1 MGDPTKQIFALVD
14 VNNMYVSCERAFNP
28 RLRDRPV
35 VVLSNNDGCAVA
47 RSNEVKALGVQMGT
61 PWFQMRDLA
70 RQHGI
75 VGLSSNYTLYA
86 DMSNRIMD
94 ILRTYSPNVEVYSID
109 ESFLSLN
116 GLGGLWTSPT
126 AMGQDI
132 RAKVAQWT
140 GLPVCV
146 GIGQSKTLAKL
157 ANHVA
162 KKFPLFDSVADF
174 TTMSDARAAW
184 LLQRIDVGEVW
195 GVGRRIGSKLRGMGI
210 NTVQDLKDAPPSGM
224 RAHFGVV
231 LERTCNEL
239 RGISCLELE
248 EVAPPRKEI
257 VSSRSFGSMVMTAV
271 ELGESISTYA
281 ARAGEKLRGQRSL
294 CGAVHVFV
302 QTNRFRE
309 KDSQY
314 SNGITIPLAEPSADN
329 RVLAGAALHGLAMI
343 FRDGFKYKKAG
354 IMLMDLQPDTR
365 RQGVLFDAGR
375 DRARAASTMAAMDAL
390 NERFGRDTVHLGSA
404 GLVRR
409 WAMLSENRTPRYT
422 TNWMELP
429 KVRAQ

>member
-1 MGDPTKQIFALVD
+1 MSAPAKQIFALVD

-47 RSNEVKALGVQMGT
+47 RSNEVKALGVPMGA

-86 DMSNRIMD
+86 DMSNRIMT
-94 ILRTYSPNVEVYSID
+94 ILRGYSPSVEVYSID

-116 GLGGLWTSPT
+116 GLGGLWESPT

-132 RAKVAQWT
+132 RAKVLQWT
-140 GLPVCV
+140 SLPVCV
-146 GIGQSKTLAKL
+146 GVGSSKTLAKL

-174 TTMSDARAAW
+174 TTMSEARTAW

-195 GVGRRIGSKLRGMGI
+195 GVGRRIGAKLRAMGI
-210 NTVQDLKDAPPSGM
+210 ATVQDLKDASPSAM

-239 RGISCLELE
+239 RGLSCLDLE
-248 EVAPPRKEI
+248 EVTPPRKEI
-257 VSSRSFGSMVMTAV
+257 VSSRSFGSAV
-271 ELGESISTYA
+271 LTLAELGESISTYA
-281 ARAGEKLRGQRSL
+281 ARAGEKLRGQHSL

-309 KDSQY
+309 QDQQY
-314 SNGITIPLAEPSADN
+314 SNGITIPLVEPSADN

-343 FRDGFKYKKAG
+343 YREGFKYKKAG
-354 IMLMDLQPDTR
+354 IMLMDLKPDT
-365 RQGVLFDAGR
+365 QHQAVLFDAGP
-375 DRARAASTMAAMDAL
+375 DRARSVRAMTALDAI
-390 NERFGRDTVHLGSA
+390 NDRYGRDTVHLGSA
-404 GLVRR
+404 GVARR

-422 TNWMELP
+422 TSWSELP
-429 KVRAQ
+429 KVRAN

>member
-47 RSNEVKALGVQMGT
+47 RSNEVKALGVPMGA

-86 DMSNRIMD
+86 DMSNRIMT

-116 GLGGLWTSPT
+116 GLGGLWASPT
-126 AMGQDI
+126 SMGQDI

-140 GLPVCV
+140 SLPVCV

-174 TTMSDARAAW
+174 TTMSDARTAW
-184 LLQRIDVGEVW
+184 LMERIDVGEVW
-195 GVGRRIGSKLRGMGI
+195 GVGRRISAKLRAMGI
-210 NTVQDLKDAPPSGM
+210 NTVQDLKDAPPITM

-257 VSSRSFGSMVMTAV
+257 VSSRSFGAMVMTAA

-309 KDSQY
+309 KDEQY
-314 SNGITIPLAEPSADN
+314 SNGITIPLVEPSADN
-329 RVLAGAALHGLAMI
+329 RVLAGAALHGLGMI
-343 FRDGFKYKKAG
+343 FREGFKYKKAG
-354 IMLMDLQPDTR
+354 IMLMDLRPDTQ
-365 RQGVLFDAGR
+365 RQGLLFDVDP
-375 DRARAASTMAAMDAL
+375 DRARSVRAMAALDSL

-422 TNWMELP
+422 TNWQELP
-429 KVRAQ
+429 KALAH